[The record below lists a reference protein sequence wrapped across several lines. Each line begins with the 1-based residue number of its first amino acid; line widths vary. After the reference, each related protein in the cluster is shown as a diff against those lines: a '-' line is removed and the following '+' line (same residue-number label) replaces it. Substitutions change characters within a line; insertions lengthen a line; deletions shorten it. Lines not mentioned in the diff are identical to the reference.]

1 MGTQQAVESSLKPER
16 VQEPVA
22 AGAAPLTTEGLV
34 LYLKAERVQEP
45 TLAAEGANVSYT
57 YAYELAVNQPQQ
69 VLIELPIG
77 TITLLG
83 DPGWGAAGGLGGKE
97 ASRG

>member
-1 MGTQQAVESSLKPER
+1 MVTQQAVESSLKPER

-22 AGAAPLTTEGLV
+22 AGAAPLTPEGLV
-34 LYLKAERVQEP
+34 IQLKAERVQEP
-45 TLAAEGANVSYT
+45 TLAAVGASVTYT
-57 YAYELAVNQPQQ
+57 YELAVNQPQQ

-77 TITLLG
+77 VITLLG
-83 DPGWGAAGGLGGKE
+83 GPDGKE